1 MRQDEDEV
9 RRALEARRSEGSPE
23 FRAGLSGAW
32 QGGRPAVNA
41 MPAIAA
47 AMAIIIALGSV
58 GILMM
63 ARSARSVSHQGPA
76 SVSRLNSPPAVPES
90 RDAGLFAPST
100 KVVWAL
106 VGGSLLFRSTDQG
119 NTWEQRSLPA
129 WVPSGRFEVSFVDDR
144 QGWLYRAGVRLPQCT
159 DSGAEIWRTT
169 DGAATWKPVMVGTW
183 TNNNAKEPECKEG
196 LSFTDPQ
203 HGFIASVVTSR
214 LTIYRTL
221 DGGKNWTGADLPDA
235 PSAPGI
241 SQRAGL
247 VKKIGNSMYVVA
259 SSTQGPGTQVYRST
273 DGGATWSWLT
283 TVPSIWVVTVTESRW
298 LLLDM
303 PGFSI
308 ETTNAGQQWHPYG
321 SGFKFGSSPVFGDS
335 RVGYADAN
343 GALLRTFDG
352 GLHWERI
359 STPGLPKLDLL
370 PITDPGFTCRLPVGT
385 GSPSSR
391 SNGGFVAVP
400 RGSFELDPAAS
411 MLTGE
416 QQSVETSVK
425 PVLKGSSG
433 IAFDVPFSRWVPASP
448 EVISS
453 DGSQYAWTER
463 ESHGLLHVTKVAD
476 GSDRTFAAAPPPDLQ
491 GHGPAIP
498 VPIGI
503 TTESVF
509 LTYGWEGKSGVWRLD
524 LASGSLIKLTGL
536 PSPSYGA
543 GTIWLELTRG
553 PNQVGMYSDG
563 DTLSR
568 LDLRS
573 GAVQD
578 WFHRD
583 NVVVRYLGFELEG
596 NPWVLTGTF
605 RAIDPRVFEIWRVRG
620 PGQAD
625 LVLSGQQVSRVI
637 TDKHGT
643 WFANGSG
650 VYLYSSGRLQRVSSA
665 SVGEVVGP
673 CL

>member
-1 MRQDEDEV
+1 
-9 RRALEARRSEGSPE
+9 
-23 FRAGLSGAW
+23 
-32 QGGRPAVNA
+32 
-41 MPAIAA
+41 
-47 AMAIIIALGSV
+47 
-58 GILMM
+58 
-63 ARSARSVSHQGPA
+63 
-76 SVSRLNSPPAVPES
+76 
-90 RDAGLFAPST
+90 
-100 KVVWAL
+100 
-106 VGGSLLFRSTDQG
+106 
-119 NTWEQRSLPA
+119 
-129 WVPSGRFEVSFVDDR
+129 
-144 QGWLYRAGVRLPQCT
+144 
-159 DSGAEIWRTT
+159 
-169 DGAATWKPVMVGTW
+169 
-183 TNNNAKEPECKEG
+183 
-196 LSFTDPQ
+196 
-203 HGFIASVVTSR
+203 
-214 LTIYRTL
+214 
-221 DGGKNWTGADLPDA
+221 
-235 PSAPGI
+235 
-241 SQRAGL
+241 
-247 VKKIGNSMYVVA
+247 
-259 SSTQGPGTQVYRST
+259 
-273 DGGATWSWLT
+273 
-283 TVPSIWVVTVTESRW
+283 
-298 LLLDM
+298 
-303 PGFSI
+303 
-308 ETTNAGQQWHPYG
+308 
-321 SGFKFGSSPVFGDS
+321 
-335 RVGYADAN
+335 
-343 GALLRTFDG
+343 
-352 GLHWERI
+352 
-359 STPGLPKLDLL
+359 
-370 PITDPGFTCRLPVGT
+370 
-385 GSPSSR
+385 
-391 SNGGFVAVP
+391 
-400 RGSFELDPAAS
+400 
-411 MLTGE
+411 MLTGQ

-476 GSDRTFAAAPPPDLQ
+476 GSDRTFAAGPPPDLQ

-498 VPIGI
+498 APIGI

-509 LTYGWEGKSGVWRLD
+509 LTYGWEGTSGVWRLD

-553 PNQVGMYSDG
+553 PDHVGMYSDG
-563 DTLSR
+563 DTLAR
-568 LDLRS
+568 MDLKS

-583 NVVVRYLGFELEG
+583 NVVVRYLGFDLEG

-650 VYLYSSGRLQRVSSA
+650 VYLYSGGRLQRVSSA